1 MSQSV
6 IGALRVNLGLDSA
19 RFEKGA
25 KQAQKQ
31 LRVMQNQFKAAAAG
45 ATVVATGLTALTLS
59 TARSAREISGLSKMA
74 GAAPVQFQRWSAAA
88 QSVGVEQDKLA
99 DILKDTQD
107 RVGDFVATGG
117 GPMADFF
124 ENIAP
129 KVGVTAAEFQKLSGP
144 DALQLYV
151 SSLEKAGV
159 SQQEMTFY
167 MEAMASDATALVPL
181 LQNNGAEMARLGERA
196 EGLGAILD
204 DKTRASLANVDLA
217 FRDVGLAMTGLKN
230 EIVSGV
236 APTLTA
242 LAQSFTASLQQGGA
256 LRNVI
261 NFIKDNLNELAG
273 IASVGAAVFATRYVG
288 ALVLAKAATFSFR
301 GALIALRGA
310 LISTGIGALV
320 VGAGILVGK
329 FSELVVATGGF
340 GAAMS
345 LLKDVAVEVS
355 GRIVTYFEG
364 MKMRL
369 KAAWMNIRATAV
381 SSFAGIIEK
390 VLEAVN
396 KVVGAWAG
404 AAKAVAAGWKT
415 MPDVFKRLGAQA
427 VNGLIDILS
436 TGMQGVLAPI
446 NALREAVG
454 KDPIKFSALDRFK
467 LDVGDAVDVLGEVK
481 GAFTD
486 AFNADYI
493 NTSGIPDAMR
503 GAADDLRANAEG
515 TASYGRALQGLAGRP
530 LTSVQALRDAM
541 SAAKTEAESAD
552 AGVDGLNKTMG
563 DLGGGVGQAGKDGG
577 SAGRAAKATKELA
590 DEIERLE
597 FEADPVK
604 KYNAE
609 IAHLNKLLDAGLSQ
623 GAYDKEV
630 AKLNDELADQ
640 LPLMGDIS
648 DAWGDF
654 IGRGFRDFKGF
665 ANDILDSFK
674 NLITQMIVTAA
685 RNRIVIGL
693 GLSTNGVAGAAQ
705 AAIGGGGGGG
715 GGGAGGLL
723 GSFGGIGSAFMS
735 GFGNTIGAVFGAGG
749 GIGMGLASIGGQ
761 IGAAIAAPTLTSI
774 AGAIGAA
781 APVIGAVALAAT
793 ALSKAFSRSYYGS
806 GVRGSLGADGADVQ
820 SFDFYKG
827 GAFKSS
833 KTVYKPLEEEMQR
846 MLDDTAIGL
855 ADTVRSMADTL
866 GLASDAI
873 DGFAG
878 EAFTIWASGPHAET
892 LEENLQAELDKLAI
906 GMADRV
912 LTSDEFTRAGES
924 SFDTLERLSSSLAN
938 VNGAFDL
945 LGLQLKDVGLIGA
958 DAASSLV
965 DLFGGLEGFTSSTA
979 AYYQGFYSDAERTAK
994 ATELLSASLADL
1006 GIDALP
1012 RTRAAFRALVDEANS
1027 LGDDELTAELIK
1039 LAPAF
1044 AEIVQGADALTNSL
1058 ADSPL
1063 YRTSADAAYAASA
1076 DGYRATLEEIR
1087 AAEDTNDLLR
1097 DVVRAIQEG
1106 NINNARLSDKLYQ
1119 ETRRAN
1125 LGVTS

>member
-1 MSQSV
+1 
-6 IGALRVNLGLDSA
+6 
-19 RFEKGA
+19 
-25 KQAQKQ
+25 
-31 LRVMQNQFKAAAAG
+31 
-45 ATVVATGLTALTLS
+45 
-59 TARSAREISGLSKMA
+59 
-74 GAAPVQFQRWSAAA
+74 
-88 QSVGVEQDKLA
+88 
-99 DILKDTQD
+99 
-107 RVGDFVATGG
+107 
-117 GPMADFF
+117 
-124 ENIAP
+124 
-129 KVGVTAAEFQKLSGP
+129 
-144 DALQLYV
+144 
-151 SSLEKAGV
+151 
-159 SQQEMTFY
+159 
-167 MEAMASDATALVPL
+167 
-181 LQNNGAEMARLGERA
+181 
-196 EGLGAILD
+196 
-204 DKTRASLANVDLA
+204 
-217 FRDVGLAMTGLKN
+217 
-230 EIVSGV
+230 
-236 APTLTA
+236 
-242 LAQSFTASLQQGGA
+242 
-256 LRNVI
+256 
-261 NFIKDNLNELAG
+261 
-273 IASVGAAVFATRYVG
+273 
-288 ALVLAKAATFSFR
+288 
-301 GALIALRGA
+301 
-310 LISTGIGALV
+310 
-320 VGAGILVGK
+320 
-329 FSELVVATGGF
+329 
-340 GAAMS
+340 
-345 LLKDVAVEVS
+345 
-355 GRIVTYFEG
+355 
-364 MKMRL
+364 
-369 KAAWMNIRATAV
+369 
-381 SSFAGIIEK
+381 
-390 VLEAVN
+390 
-396 KVVGAWAG
+396 
-404 AAKAVAAGWKT
+404 
-415 MPDVFKRLGAQA
+415 
-427 VNGLIDILS
+427 
-436 TGMQGVLAPI
+436 MQGVLAPI

-467 LDVGDAVDVLGEVK
+467 LDVRDAVDVLGEVK

-493 NTSGIPDAMR
+493 NTSGIPEAMR

-563 DLGGGVGQAGKDGG
+563 NLGGGVGQAGKDGG

-705 AAIGGGGGGG
+705 TAIGGGGGGG

-723 GSFGGIGSAFMS
+723 GSFGGIGSAFAK
-735 GFGNTIGAVFGAGG
+735 GFGNTLGAVFGAGG
-749 GIGMGLASIGGQ
+749 GLGAGLASIGGQ
-761 IGAAIAAPTLTSI
+761 LATAIAAPTLTSI
-774 AGAIGAA
+774 AGALGALAGPVGLVVGAA
-781 APVIGAVALAAT
+781 SLLKG
-793 ALSKAFSRSYYGS
+793 AFSRTYDSTTFHGN
-806 GVRGSLGADGADVQ
+806 VLADGFHGYQEVH
-820 SFDFYKG
+820 YKG
-827 GAFKSS
+827 STFKSGKS
-833 KTVYKPLEEEMQR
+833 IYSELPEEIQGAMEEGVG
-846 MLDDTAIGL
+846 AIREG
-855 ADTVRSMADTL
+855 VEGMADTL
-866 GLASDAI
+866 GLAQDALDDFI
-873 DGFAG
+873 GFKFHFRYG
-878 EAFTIWASGPHAET
+878 SGYD
-892 LEENLQAELDKLAI
+892 EEQLQEYLQEQLGKLAD
-906 GMADRV
+906 GLADT
-912 LTSDEFTRAGES
+912 LFDASAFAKDGETSS
-924 SFDTLERLSSSLAN
+924 QVLERLSTSLTG
-938 VNGAFDL
+938 VNTAFDL

-965 DLFGGLEGFTSSTA
+965 DFFGGLEGFTSSTA

-994 ATELLSASLADL
+994 ATELLSASLANL

-1027 LGDDELTAELIK
+1027 LGDDELTAELIR

-1058 ADSPL
+1058 TDSPL

>member
-19 RFEKGA
+19 RFQKGA
-25 KQAQKQ
+25 KQAQSQ
-31 LRVMQNQFKAAAAG
+31 LRVMQGQFKAFAAT
-45 ATVVATGLTALTLS
+45 ATVVAAGLGVMTTATVR
-59 TARSAREISGLSKMA
+59 AAREIDTLSKLA
-74 GAAPVQFQRWSAAA
+74 GSTPEQFQRWAAGA
-88 QSVGVEQDKLA
+88 KTVGIEQEKLA

-107 RVGDFVATGG
+107 RVGDFNATGG

-129 KVGVTAAEFQKLSGP
+129 LVDVTADSFKNLSGA

-167 MEAMASDATALVPL
+167 MEAMASDASALVPL
-181 LQNNGAEMARLGERA
+181 LQNGGAAMDAMGDKA
-196 EGLGAILD
+196 ASLGAVMSGETL
-204 DKTRASLANVDLA
+204 KSMTQADLA
-217 FRDVGLAMTGLKN
+217 LQDIGLAMTGVRYQ
-230 EIVSGV
+230 IVS
-236 APTLTA
+236 A
-242 LAQSFTASLQQGGA
+242 LAPSLTILSQKFVTAMQDGGVLRDVISGIGSSLHE
-256 LRNVI
+256 I
-261 NFIKDNLNELAG
+261 AG
-273 IASVGAAVFATRYVG
+273 VGAAAMAAFAARYAFNLAVSLGATNAFTG
-288 ALVLAKAATFSFR
+288 ALLVMKR
-301 GALIALRGA
+301 ALIT
-310 LISTGIGALV
+310 TGIGAV
-320 VGAGILVGK
+320 IVGAGILAGK
-329 FSELVVATGGF
+329 FFELTAATGSF
-340 GAAMS
+340 SGAIA
-345 LLKDVAVEVS
+345 LLKDVALEVS

-364 MKMRL
+364 VTERVGGFVTGLRADITRGMGGVVEAVLNAANRAIGAWVGAHKAII
-369 KAAWMNIRATAV
+369 AAWGTTPA
-381 SSFAGIIEK
+381 
-390 VLEAVN
+390 
-396 KVVGAWAG
+396 
-404 AAKAVAAGWKT
+404 
-415 MPDVFKRLGAQA
+415 VFKRLGAQA
-427 VNGLIDILS
+427 INGLIDVIS
-436 TGMQGVLAPI
+436 DGMQGVLAPV

-454 KDPIKFSALDRFK
+454 KDPVVFSALDRFK
-467 LDVGDAVDVLGEVK
+467 QDVGETVDVLGAVK
-481 GAFTD
+481 GAFD
-486 AFNADYI
+486 EAFNADYV
-493 NTSGIPDAMR
+493 NQSGITQAFEAQADALDR
-503 GAADDLRANAEG
+503 SAASADRQ
-515 TASYGRALQGLAGRP
+515 GRAMQGLATRP
-530 LTSVQALRDAM
+530 LQSWGVLTDTLKEGEDVLDGGAAAAEEYSRAL
-541 SAAKTEAESAD
+541 
-552 AGVDGLNKTMG
+552 NN
-563 DLGGGVGQAGKDGG
+563 LGGGVGQAGKDGG

-693 GLSTNGVAGAAQ
+693 GLSTNGAAGAAQ

-715 GGGAGGLL
+715 GGAGGFL

-793 ALSKAFSRSYYGS
+793 ALRKAFSRSYYGS

-892 LEENLQAELDKLAI
+892 LEENLQAELDKLAT

-924 SFDTLERLSSSLAN
+924 SFDTLERLSSSLAG

-1006 GIDALP
+1006 GIEALP

-1039 LAPAF
+1039 LASAF

-1063 YRTSADAAYAASA
+1063 YRTSADATYAASA
-1076 DGYRATLEEIR
+1076 DGYRPTLEEIR

-1125 LGVTS
+1125 LGVMS

>member
-19 RFEKGA
+19 RFQKGA
-25 KQAQKQ
+25 KQAQSQ
-31 LRVMQNQFKAAAAG
+31 LRVMQGLFKAFAAT
-45 ATVVATGLTALTLS
+45 ATVVAAGLGVMTTTTVRA
-59 TARSAREISGLSKMA
+59 AREIDTLSKLA
-74 GAAPVQFQRWSAAA
+74 GSTPEQFQRWAAGA
-88 QSVGVEQDKLA
+88 KTVGIEQEKLA

-107 RVGDFVATGG
+107 RVGDFNATGG

-129 KVGVTAAEFQKLSGP
+129 LVDVTADSFKNLSGA

-167 MEAMASDATALVPL
+167 MEAMASDASALVPL
-181 LQNNGAEMARLGERA
+181 LQNGGAAMDAMGDKA
-196 EGLGAILD
+196 ASLGAVMSGETL
-204 DKTRASLANVDLA
+204 KSMTQADLA
-217 FRDVGLAMTGLKN
+217 LQDIGLAMTGVRYQ
-230 EIVSGV
+230 IVS
-236 APTLTA
+236 A
-242 LAQSFTASLQQGGA
+242 LAPSLTILSQKFVTAMQEGGVLRDVISGIGSSLHE
-256 LRNVI
+256 I
-261 NFIKDNLNELAG
+261 AG
-273 IASVGAAVFATRYVG
+273 VGAAAMAAFAARYAFNLAVSLGATNAFTG
-288 ALVLAKAATFSFR
+288 ALLVMKR
-301 GALIALRGA
+301 ALIT
-310 LISTGIGALV
+310 TGIGAV
-320 VGAGILVGK
+320 FVGAGILAGK
-329 FSELVVATGGF
+329 FFELTAATGSF
-340 GAAMS
+340 SGAIA
-345 LLKDVAVEVS
+345 LLKDVALEIS

-364 MKMRL
+364 VTERVGGFVTGLRADITRGMGGVVEAVLNAANRAIGAWVGAHKAII
-369 KAAWMNIRATAV
+369 AAWGTTPA
-381 SSFAGIIEK
+381 
-390 VLEAVN
+390 
-396 KVVGAWAG
+396 
-404 AAKAVAAGWKT
+404 
-415 MPDVFKRLGAQA
+415 VFKRLGAQA
-427 VNGLIDILS
+427 MNGLIDVIS
-436 TGMQGVLAPI
+436 NGMQGVLAPV

-454 KDPIKFSALDRFK
+454 KDPIVFSALDRFK
-467 LDVGDAVDVLGEVK
+467 QDVGETVDVLGAVK
-481 GAFTD
+481 GAFD
-486 AFNADYI
+486 EAFNADYV
-493 NTSGIPDAMR
+493 NQSGITQAFEAQADALDR
-503 GAADDLRANAEG
+503 SAASADRQ
-515 TASYGRALQGLAGRP
+515 GRAMQGLATRP
-530 LTSVQALRDAM
+530 LQSWGVLTDTLKEGADVLDGGAAAAEDYSRALD
-541 SAAKTEAESAD
+541 
-552 AGVDGLNKTMG
+552 N
-563 DLGGGVGQAGKDGG
+563 LGGGVGQAGKDGG

-715 GGGAGGLL
+715 AGGLL

-749 GIGMGLASIGGQ
+749 GLGMGLASIGGQ

-781 APVIGAVALAAT
+781 APVIGAVALAAS

-806 GVRGSLGADGADVQ
+806 GVRGSLGADGADVR

-855 ADTVRSMADTL
+855 ADSVRSMADTL

-878 EAFTIWASGPHAET
+878 EGFTIWASGPHAAK
-892 LEENLQAELDKLAI
+892 LEEKLQSELDKLAI

>member
-1 MSQSV
+1 MG
-6 IGALRVNLGLDSA
+6 I
-19 RFEKGA
+19 
-25 KQAQKQ
+25 
-31 LRVMQNQFKAAAAG
+31 
-45 ATVVATGLTALTLS
+45 
-59 TARSAREISGLSKMA
+59 
-74 GAAPVQFQRWSAAA
+74 
-88 QSVGVEQDKLA
+88 EQEKLA

-107 RVGDFVATGG
+107 RVGDFNATGG

-129 KVGVTAAEFQKLSGP
+129 LVDVTADSFKNLSGA

-167 MEAMASDATALVPL
+167 MEAMASDASALVPL
-181 LQNNGAEMARLGERA
+181 LQNGGAAMDAMGDKA
-196 EGLGAILD
+196 ASLGAVMSGETL
-204 DKTRASLANVDLA
+204 KSMTQADLA
-217 FRDVGLAMTGLKN
+217 LQDIGLAMTGVRYQ
-230 EIVSGV
+230 IVS
-236 APTLTA
+236 A
-242 LAQSFTASLQQGGA
+242 LAPSLTILSQKFVTAMQEGGVLRDVISGIGSSLHEIAGVGTAAMAAFAARYAFNLAVSLGATNAFTGA
-256 LRNVI
+256 LLIMKR
-261 NFIKDNLNELAG
+261 
-273 IASVGAAVFATRYVG
+273 
-288 ALVLAKAATFSFR
+288 
-301 GALIALRGA
+301 ALIT
-310 LISTGIGALV
+310 TGIGAV
-320 VGAGILVGK
+320 IVGAGILAGK
-329 FSELVVATGGF
+329 FFELTAATGSF
-340 GAAMS
+340 SGAIA
-345 LLKDVAVEVS
+345 LLKDVALEVS

-364 MKMRL
+364 VTERVGGFVTGLRADITRGMGGVVEAVLNAANRAIGAWVGAHKAII
-369 KAAWMNIRATAV
+369 AAWGTTPA
-381 SSFAGIIEK
+381 
-390 VLEAVN
+390 
-396 KVVGAWAG
+396 
-404 AAKAVAAGWKT
+404 
-415 MPDVFKRLGAQA
+415 VFKRLGAQA
-427 VNGLIDILS
+427 MNGLIDVIS
-436 TGMQGVLAPI
+436 DGMQGVLAPV

-454 KDPIKFSALDRFK
+454 KDPIVFSALDRFK
-467 LDVGDAVDVLGEVK
+467 QDVGETVDVLGAVK
-481 GAFTD
+481 GAFD
-486 AFNADYI
+486 EAFNADYV
-493 NTSGIPDAMR
+493 NQSGITQAFEAQADALDR
-503 GAADDLRANAEG
+503 SAASADRQ
-515 TASYGRALQGLAGRP
+515 GRAMQGLARRP
-530 LTSVQALRDAM
+530 LQSWGVLTDTLKEGADVLDGGAAAAEDYSRALD
-541 SAAKTEAESAD
+541 
-552 AGVDGLNKTMG
+552 N
-563 DLGGGVGQAGKDGG
+563 LGGGVGQAGKDGG
-577 SAGRAAKATKELA
+577 SAGRAANATKELA

-609 IAHLNKLLDAGLSQ
+609 IAHLNKLLDEGLSQ

-892 LEENLQAELDKLAI
+892 LEENLQAELDKLAT

-1006 GIDALP
+1006 GIEALP
-1012 RTRAAFRALVDEANS
+1012 RTLAAFRALVDEANS

-1097 DVVRAIQEG
+1097 DVVQAIQEG

>member
-19 RFEKGA
+19 RFQKGA
-25 KQAQKQ
+25 KQAQSQ
-31 LRVMQNQFKAAAAG
+31 LRVMQGQFKAFAAT
-45 ATVVATGLTALTLS
+45 ATVVAAGLGVMTTATVR
-59 TARSAREISGLSKMA
+59 AAREIDTLSKLA
-74 GAAPVQFQRWSAAA
+74 GSTPEQFQRWAAGA
-88 QSVGVEQDKLA
+88 KTVGIEQEKLA

-107 RVGDFVATGG
+107 RVGDFNATGG

-129 KVGVTAAEFQKLSGP
+129 LVDVTADSFKNLSGA

-167 MEAMASDATALVPL
+167 MEAMASDASALVPL
-181 LQNNGAEMARLGERA
+181 LQNGGAAMDAMGDKA
-196 EGLGAILD
+196 ASLGAVMSGETL
-204 DKTRASLANVDLA
+204 KSMTQADLA
-217 FRDVGLAMTGLKN
+217 LQDIGLAMTGVRYQ
-230 EIVSGV
+230 IVS
-236 APTLTA
+236 A
-242 LAQSFTASLQQGGA
+242 LAPSLTILSQKFVTAMQEGGVLRDVISGIGSSLHE
-256 LRNVI
+256 I
-261 NFIKDNLNELAG
+261 AG
-273 IASVGAAVFATRYVG
+273 VGAAAMAAFAARYAFNLAVSLGATNAFTG
-288 ALVLAKAATFSFR
+288 ALLVMKR
-301 GALIALRGA
+301 ALIT
-310 LISTGIGALV
+310 TGIGAV
-320 VGAGILVGK
+320 IVGAGILAGK
-329 FSELVVATGGF
+329 FMDLVAATGSF
-340 GAAMS
+340 SGAIT
-345 LLKDVAVEVS
+345 LLKDVAVEAS
-355 GRIVTYFEG
+355 GRLVTYLEG
-364 MKMRL
+364 
-369 KAAWMNIRATAV
+369 V
-381 SSFAGIIEK
+381 SEQARGIAMMLNSFVTAGIGK
-390 VLEAVN
+390 VLDIAIGVAN
-396 KVVGAWAG
+396 KLVGAWVG
-404 AAKAVAAGWKT
+404 AHKAIIAAWGT
-415 MPDVFKRLGAQA
+415 TPAVFKRLGAQA
-427 VNGLIDILS
+427 INGLIDVIS
-436 TGMQGVLAPI
+436 GGMQGVLAPV

-454 KDPIKFSALDRFK
+454 KDPITFSALDGFK
-467 LDVGDAVDVLGEVK
+467 QDVGETVDVLGKVK
-481 GAFTD
+481 GAFTE
-486 AFNADYI
+486 AFNTDYL
-493 NTSGIPDAMR
+493 NQSGITQAYKDRADALER
-503 GAADDLRANAEG
+503 GAHSAIRQ
-515 TASYGRALQGLAGRP
+515 GRALQGLANRP
-530 LTSVQALRDAM
+530 MKSVDALV
-541 SAAKTEAESAD
+541 SALNDGSSAIDSGTAAAD
-552 AGVDGLNKTMG
+552 AYRAALDSV
-563 DLGGGVGQAGKDGG
+563 GGGVGQAGKDGG

-705 AAIGGGGGGG
+705 SATGGGGGG
-715 GGGAGGLL
+715 GGGAGGFLS
-723 GSFGGIGSAFMS
+723 SFGGIGSAFAK
-735 GFGNTIGAVFGAGG
+735 GFGNTIGAFFGAGG
-749 GIGMGLASIGGQ
+749 GIGMGFASIGGQ

-846 MLDDTAIGL
+846 MLDGTAIGL

-892 LEENLQAELDKLAI
+892 LEENLQAELDKLAT

-924 SFDTLERLSSSLAN
+924 SFDTLERLSSSLAG

-945 LGLQLKDVGLIGA
+945 LGLQLKEVGLIGA

-1006 GIDALP
+1006 GIEALP

-1097 DVVRAIQEG
+1097 DVVQAIQEG